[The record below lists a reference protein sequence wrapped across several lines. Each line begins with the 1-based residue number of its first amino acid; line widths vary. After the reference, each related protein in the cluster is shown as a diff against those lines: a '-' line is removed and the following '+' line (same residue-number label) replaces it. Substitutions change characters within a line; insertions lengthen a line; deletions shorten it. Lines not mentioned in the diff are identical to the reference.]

1 MNDTSTRLIPAQRR
15 SAIQEYLSI
24 HEFARSSTLSELMG
38 VSEATIRRDLEWLE
52 RHGSIERT
60 HGGAILS
67 QRMRMEPA
75 FNKSIKVHPLEKRW
89 IGRAAA
95 QLVESGDTI
104 FLNFGTTTAQ
114 VVSHLRERTDLTN
127 VTIITNNVSAAMEA
141 GDSHLEVVLVGGYYR
156 SHSNSVAGHFAA
168 RILSKV
174 FANKAFI
181 GVDGI
186 SPKIG
191 CTTPAS
197 AEAEVSRL
205 MIESTRG
212 QVIVVADHSKWGVVS
227 NFLVAPLNQIDT
239 LIIDRG
245 ISKKALSVLED
256 QAVQVIIAGPK
267 PREED

>member
-95 QLVESGDTI
+95 LLVESGDTI

-127 VTIITNNVSAAMEA
+127 VTIITTMSALRWRRVT
-141 GDSHLEVVLVGGYYR
+141 H
-156 SHSNSVAGHFAA
+156 
-168 RILSKV
+168 
-174 FANKAFI
+174 
-181 GVDGI
+181 
-186 SPKIG
+186 
-191 CTTPAS
+191 T
-197 AEAEVSRL
+197 
-205 MIESTRG
+205 
-212 QVIVVADHSKWGVVS
+212 
-227 NFLVAPLNQIDT
+227 
-239 LIIDRG
+239 
-245 ISKKALSVLED
+245 
-256 QAVQVIIAGPK
+256 
-267 PREED
+267 